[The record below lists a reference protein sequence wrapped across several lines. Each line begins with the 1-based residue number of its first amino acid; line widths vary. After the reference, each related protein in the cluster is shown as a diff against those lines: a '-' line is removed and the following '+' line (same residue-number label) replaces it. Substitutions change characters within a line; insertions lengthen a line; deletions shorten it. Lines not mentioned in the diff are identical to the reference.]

1 MAIGDASYALYLVH
15 PFAIRGLGALV
26 RRLDLAPILGG
37 WGFVALALAAAAA
50 PAVHRLVRAAGDGVG
65 ADAARALD

>member
-50 PAVHRLVRAAGDGVG
+50 PAVHRWFERPAMGWVRTLLG
-65 ADAARALD
+65 R